1 MRYTSK
7 LVEDPTKP
15 KQNGTIRLMCI
26 SDTHGHHNDI
36 PQSQIFPTDFFLFA
50 GDLTMFGNPNDAA
63 SFKKWVLSLP
73 CTYKVVI
80 PGNIDLSFD
89 TQHLEHFK
97 EKIIQKCNLDPK
109 NSSAQI
115 ESVKQNFISN
125 QENFYYIENQKI
137 EIGGLKIF
145 GSPHTAEFMD
155 FAFQFPNGT
164 GKNKYKKLIIDG
176 HNDDIDVLI
185 THGPPKEVCD
195 RTKAGE
201 NWGDEELNE
210 IDEEIQPSLH
220 IFGHIHEAH
229 GHSNIGKTLCCNVA
243 AVNEKRIIVNPPTY
257 VDLIPIDKK

>member
-1 MRYTSK
+1 MQDQQLIK
-7 LVEDPTKP
+7 L
-15 KQNGTIRLMCI
+15 N
-26 SDTHGHHNDI
+26 
-36 PQSQIFPTDFFLFA
+36 IFLIF
-50 GDLTMFGNPNDAA
+50 
-63 SFKKWVLSLP
+63 
-73 CTYKVVI
+73 
-80 PGNIDLSFD
+80 
-89 TQHLEHFK
+89 
-97 EKIIQKCNLDPK
+97 
-109 NSSAQI
+109 
-115 ESVKQNFISN
+115 
-125 QENFYYIENQKI
+125 
-137 EIGGLKIF
+137 IGGLKIF

-164 GKNKYKKLIIDG
+164 GKNKYKKIIIDG

-185 THGPPKEVCD
+185 THGPPKEVCN

-210 IDEEIQPSLH
+210 IDEEIQSSLH